1 MGERFLKLAV
11 VYGLSGM
18 VLGSIMGISG
28 NFANRD
34 VHAHI
39 GLLGWLSMAVMGI
52 CYRVF
57 PALARSRLA
66 TAHFWL
72 FNLGLPVMLAGL
84 WAIVP
89 GQADKGE
96 PLAGIGASGIM
107 LGMASFA
114 INVWRNCAAGE
125 LPGRKAVRT
134 AGVAVTAN
142 TPVAEA
148 G

>member
-1 MGERFLKLAV
+1 MSERFLKLAV

-18 VLGSIMGISG
+18 VLGSVMGISG

-39 GLLGWLSMAVMGI
+39 GLLGWLSMAIMGI

-57 PALARSRLA
+57 PGLQRSRLA

-84 WAIVP
+84 WAIVHDE
-89 GQADKGE
+89 AAKGE
-96 PLAGIGASGIM
+96 PLAGMGASGIM
-107 LGMASFA
+107 LGMACFA
-114 INVWRNCAAGE
+114 INVWRNCSDGE
-125 LPGRKAVRT
+125 LAGRSEAR
-134 AGVAVTAN
+134 AGAVTTAAAA
-142 TPVAEA
+142 PIADA